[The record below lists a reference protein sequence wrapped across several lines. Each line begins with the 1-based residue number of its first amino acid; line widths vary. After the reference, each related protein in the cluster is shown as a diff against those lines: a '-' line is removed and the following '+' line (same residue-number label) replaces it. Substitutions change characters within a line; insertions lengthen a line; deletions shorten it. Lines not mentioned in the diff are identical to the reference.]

1 MQAVVFHGAGRWSVE
16 AVPLPRIGADD
27 DVLLRVERASICGT
41 DLHIL
46 ATPPGHPATP
56 GSILGHE
63 YVATVVG
70 TGAGVGRLKE
80 GDRVVIDPNITCGLC
95 RYCRLGLTN
104 VCENMTTL
112 GIFRHGGLAEF
123 SLAPARALH
132 RISHDVPPE
141 RATLAE
147 PLSCVLHAF
156 EKAALLPGESLVIL
170 GAGPIG
176 LIFLMLCKAAG
187 AGRVF
192 LVEPVGFRRRTAEAF
207 GADGV
212 FDPAGQDIA
221 GEIKNATDVGADIVI
236 DAAGTLLPEALQLVR
251 PGGRVIL
258 FGMNQHAERRFNQYS
273 TTRCEITIHGSF
285 IQRTEFPK
293 VVRLLEAGL
302 LPLEKLVTHRLALN
316 QISAGFEALRAGE
329 AIKVVAA
336 PQRQTS
342 GVNR

>member
-1 MQAVVFHGAGRWSVE
+1 MSMTMQAVVFHGDGKWGIES
-16 AVPLPRIGADD
+16 AVKPRISADD

-41 DLHIL
+41 DIHIL

-63 YVATVVG
+63 YVATV
-70 TGAGVGRLKE
+70 TEAGAGIGHLRP

-95 RYCRLGLTN
+95 RYCRMGMTN

-123 SLAPARALH
+123 SLAPAKSLH
-132 RISHDVPPE
+132 KISHEVSPE

-156 EKAALLPGESLVIL
+156 EKAQLTPGENVVIL

-176 LIFLMLCKAAG
+176 LIFLMLCKIGG
-187 AGRVF
+187 AGKVF
-192 LVEPVGFRRRTAEAF
+192 MIEPVEFRRRTAESF

-212 FDPAGQDIA
+212 FDSKAGNIAADIK
-221 GEIKNATDVGADIVI
+221 EITGIGADIVI

-258 FGMNQHAERRFNQYS
+258 FGINQHADRQFNQYF
-273 TTRCEITIHGSF
+273 TTRYEVTILGSF

-293 VVRLLEAGL
+293 VVRLLESGI
-302 LPLEKLVTHRLALN
+302 LPLEKLVTHRLRLD
-316 QISAGFEALRAGE
+316 QIGEGFEAMRAGE

-336 PQRQTS
+336 P
-342 GVNR
+342 

>member
-1 MQAVVFHGAGRWSVE
+1 MSMTMQAVVFHGDGKWGIES
-16 AVPLPRIGADD
+16 AVKPSISADD

-41 DLHIL
+41 DIHIL
-46 ATPPGHPATP
+46 ATPPGHPATA

-63 YVATVVG
+63 YVASVTEV
-70 TGAGVGRLKE
+70 GAGVGHLQP

-95 RYCRLGLTN
+95 RYCRMGMTN

-123 SLAPARALH
+123 NLAPAKSLH
-132 RISHDVPPE
+132 KISHEVSPE

-156 EKAALLPGESLVIL
+156 EKAQLTPGENVVIL

-176 LIFLMLCKAAG
+176 LIFLLLCKIGG
-187 AGRVF
+187 AGKVF
-192 LVEPVGFRRRTAEAF
+192 MIEPVEFRRRTAESF

-212 FDPAGQDIA
+212 FDSKTGNIA
-221 GEIKNATDVGADIVI
+221 AEVKAATGIGADIVI
-236 DAAGTLLPEALQLVR
+236 DAAGTLLPEALQIVR

-258 FGMNQHAERRFNQYS
+258 FGINQHADRQFNQYF
-273 TTRCEITIHGSF
+273 TTRYEVTILGSF

-293 VVRLLEAGL
+293 VVRLLESGI
-302 LPLEKLVTHRLALN
+302 LPLEKLVTHRLRLD
-316 QISAGFEALRAGE
+316 QIGEGFEAMRAGE

-336 PQRQTS
+336 P
-342 GVNR
+342 

>member
-1 MQAVVFHGAGRWSVE
+1 MSMKMQAVVFHGDGKWGIES
-16 AVPLPRIGADD
+16 AVKPCISADD

-41 DLHIL
+41 DIHIL

-63 YVATVVG
+63 YVATVTEV
-70 TGAGVGRLKE
+70 GAGIGHLRP

-95 RYCRLGLTN
+95 RYCRMGMTN

-123 SLAPARALH
+123 SLAPAKSLH
-132 RISHDVPPE
+132 KISHEVSPE

-156 EKAALLPGESLVIL
+156 EKAQLTPGENVVIL

-176 LIFLMLCKAAG
+176 LIFLMLCKIGG
-187 AGRVF
+187 AGKVF
-192 LVEPVGFRRRTAEAF
+192 MIEPVEFRRRTAESF

-212 FDPAGQDIA
+212 FDSKAGNIAADIK
-221 GEIKNATDVGADIVI
+221 EITGIGADIVI

-258 FGMNQHAERRFNQYS
+258 FGINQHADRQFNQYF
-273 TTRCEITIHGSF
+273 TTRYEVTILGSF

-293 VVRLLEAGL
+293 VVRLLESGI
-302 LPLEKLVTHRLALN
+302 LPLEKLVTHRLRLD
-316 QISAGFEALRAGE
+316 QIGEGFEAMRAGE

-336 PQRQTS
+336 P
-342 GVNR
+342 

>member
-1 MQAVVFHGAGRWSVE
+1 MAATMQAVVFHGEGKWSVE
-16 AVPLPRIGADD
+16 PAPMPRIAADD

-41 DLHIL
+41 DIHIL
-46 ATPPGHPATP
+46 SDPPGHPATA

-63 YVATVVG
+63 YVAMVTE
-70 TGAGVGRLKE
+70 TGAGVGHLKP

-95 RYCRLGLTN
+95 RYCRMGMTN

-123 SLAPARALH
+123 NLAPAISLH
-132 RISHDVPPE
+132 KISHDVPPE

-156 EKAALLPGESLVIL
+156 EKARLMPGESVAIL

-176 LIFLMLCKAAG
+176 LIFQLLCKTGG
-187 AGRVF
+187 AGKVYMI
-192 LVEPVGFRRRTAEAF
+192 EPVEFRRRTAERF
-207 GADGV
+207 GADGAL
-212 FDPAGQDIA
+212 DPKACDIA
-221 GEIKNATDVGADIVI
+221 AEIKAATGIGADIVI
-236 DAAGTLLPEALQLVR
+236 DAAGTLLPEALQIVR

-258 FGMNQHAERRFNQYS
+258 FGINQHADRQFNQYF
-273 TTRCEITIHGSF
+273 TTRYEVTIMGSF

-302 LPLEKLVTHRLALN
+302 LPLEKLVTHRLQLN
-316 QISAGFEALRAGE
+316 RIGEGFEAMRAGE

-336 PQRQTS
+336 P
-342 GVNR
+342 